1 MTTLELLHKT
11 RSAYI
16 NQQKKAEELE
26 EARAASRRPR
36 SASFDGVKS
45 STKKDLSDTMARLEG
60 YAQRSL
66 EASVHFMELD
76 EQLRDRLKA
85 RLPWKQA
92 DVIYYRDVRGLKWT
106 DLEKR
111 YGRTRQWL
119 SKLRTQGLNELNR
132 RAGY

>member
-1 MTTLELLHKT
+1 MTILELLHKT

-16 NQQKKAEELE
+16 NQLKKAEELE
-26 EARAASRRPR
+26 EARDAARRLH
-36 SASFDGVKS
+36 SVSSDAVKT
-45 STKKDLSDTMARLEG
+45 STKKDLSDKMVKLEG

-76 EQLRDRLKA
+76 EQLRDRLKTC
-85 RLPWKQA
+85 LPWKQA
-92 DVIYYRDVRGLKWT
+92 DVIYYRDVRGEKWT

-119 SKLRTQGLNELNR
+119 SKLRTQGLNELDR